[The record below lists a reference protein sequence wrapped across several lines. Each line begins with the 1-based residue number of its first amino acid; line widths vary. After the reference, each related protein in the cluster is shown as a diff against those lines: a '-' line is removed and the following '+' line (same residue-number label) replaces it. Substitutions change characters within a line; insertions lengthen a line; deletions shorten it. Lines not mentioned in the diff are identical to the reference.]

1 MQGEIRYLIDR
12 LAVGLSGLCVV
23 HCIASS
29 LLVAAVASTGGALL
43 DPMIHQFGL
52 LAALILATV
61 GLGLGLHRHRSWRPM
76 LIGGGG
82 LVLMACAL
90 AAPHGIAET
99 LLTIVGVTLVAAA
112 HLLNR
117 HLAI

>member
-23 HCIASS
+23 HCIAST

-43 DPMIHQFGL
+43 DPMVHHVGL
-52 LAALILATV
+52 FVALILATV
-61 GLGLGLHRHRSWRPM
+61 GLGLGLHRHRSWRP
-76 LIGGGG
+76 LAIGGVG
-82 LVLMACAL
+82 LALMAGAL
-90 AAPHGIAET
+90 AASHGMAET
-99 LLTIVGVTLVAAA
+99 LLTVVGVTLVAAA

-117 HLAI
+117 HLAA